1 MFPAGEPGEVQT
13 VTFLGGPF
21 GNGREGT
28 IYPIKVEVVG
38 DLKFFPSIGMDGL
51 GSGEVFSGKA
61 ISLSNYQG
69 MDYQTASIHLISAEI
84 REYDPNNFGELRAPA
99 PMYPNDCTSAFP
111 NENITHRIR
120 VITDGGPTRDGLQ
133 GYTNTTNDTGVLKLL
148 DDSILDDKKYIGLAD
163 HGDGDNMFDL
173 CLHLSEDDF
182 DKIRF
187 VQMPC
192 TNEFPA
198 VPLVPNCM
206 TNSIEVKQIGG
217 DNTTEVESKT
227 AEEGGG
233 KVEQSVSGSN
243 ESSTSTMMQHTMMS
257 IIAFALLS

>member
-28 IYPIKVEVVG
+28 IHPIKVEVVG
-38 DLKFFPSIGMDGL
+38 DLKFFLSIGMDGL
-51 GSGEVFSGKA
+51 GSGEVFSGKG

-69 MDYQTASIHLISAEI
+69 VDYQTASIHLISAEI
-84 REYDPNNFGELRAPA
+84 REYEKNDMGELRAP
-99 PMYPNDCTSAFP
+99 PPLYPNDCTSAFP
-111 NENITHRIR
+111 NQNITHRIR

-133 GYTNTTNDTGVLKLL
+133 GYTNTTKDKGVFITKGKDK
-148 DDSILDDKKYIGLAD
+148 DDSILEDKKYVGLAD

-173 CLHLSEDDF
+173 CLHLSNDDV
-182 DKIRF
+182 DKIRSI
-187 VQMPC
+187 QMPC

-198 VPLVPNCM
+198 GGGFPNCM
-206 TNSIEVKQIGG
+206 TNSIEVKQMIGG
-217 DNTTEVESKT
+217 DTIVVESKT
-227 AEEGGG
+227 AEEGGDN
-233 KVEQSVSGSN
+233 VSGSN